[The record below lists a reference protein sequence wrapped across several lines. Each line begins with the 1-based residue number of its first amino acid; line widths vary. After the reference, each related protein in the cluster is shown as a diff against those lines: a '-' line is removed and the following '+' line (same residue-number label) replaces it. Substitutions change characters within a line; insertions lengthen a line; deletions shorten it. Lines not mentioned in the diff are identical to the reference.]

1 MTIRLWRAVLQLP
14 GQRVAASRDAARGAR
29 PAPGCSLGT
38 LNRCALARGSN
49 TRPRHAPRPPVR
61 CGSRCTRP
69 SAGCRRAPRLLR
81 HDLLAETLS
90 LIGLTSSV
98 QQNVDICISGLSA
111 SGGQR
116 TTCCRLLW
124 RAPRNRER
132 SIPAQCSLVAALCCS
147 EVPYHTVGP
156 AQRSAVAKASRFVH
170 VSHQKRD
177 FRAISAQNRRR
188 SGPIFLQVLATR
200 SSPPVDLGRI

>member
-1 MTIRLWRAVLQLP
+1 M
-14 GQRVAASRDAARGAR
+14 
-29 PAPGCSLGT
+29 PAHPQVQS
-38 LNRCALARGSN
+38 
-49 TRPRHAPRPPVR
+49 RHAELVRACARLEHATPPRATPARMLWLTLYAPFGR
-61 CGSRCTRP
+61 LQESSCGFYGTICS
-69 SAGCRRAPRLLR
+69 
-81 HDLLAETLS
+81 AETLS

-111 SGGQR
+111 SGGRR

-188 SGPIFLQVLATR
+188 SGLVFLQVLAIR
-200 SSPPVDLGRI
+200 SSPRADLRLI